1 MSEHSWRQGFGIDP
15 MREWMR
21 RELPSA
27 RDGMV
32 ISDLDV
38 AIRRYGQRYG
48 LDAEG
53 DLRLLEKKE
62 YIGQLTQGQKRV
74 YGWLDQAI
82 ASSKMLSRWRGWN
95 VLRVA
100 YKDEPHVCETCN
112 QPIETPDQA
121 YDRFSRASLYLDGKE
136 ITHEDFRKWLE
147 EPYFADEPPAPIAEQ
162 INQEAQ
168 SVSDW
173 LGI

>member
-1 MSEHSWRQGFGIDP
+1 

-27 RDGMV
+27 GEGMV

-38 AIRRYGQRYG
+38 AIRRYGRKYG

-62 YIGQLTQGQKRV
+62 YTGQLTSGQMRV
-74 YGWLDQAI
+74 YNWIDRAI
-82 ASSKMLSRWRGWN
+82 ASSKMLSRWRGWS

-100 YKDEPHVCETCN
+100 YKDEPCICEKCK

-121 YDRFSRASLYLDGKE
+121 YDRFSKASLYLDGKE
-136 ITHEDFRKWLE
+136 ITHEDFKRWLE
-147 EPYFADEPPAPIAEQ
+147 KKDEPHFADEPPAPLHEQ
-162 INQEAQ
+162 AARETGQDF
-168 SVSDW
+168 DW
-173 LGI
+173 LNW